1 MKRFGFMMAVPFV
14 LLVGCGDGEELK
26 TTVTDS
32 EEVVE
37 TDAETETETGT
48 SSVEDSGAEETETYE
63 SELGVNKI
71 HMKDKEL
78 AITETMGSVQF
89 TINQVQTSRLAVSQE
104 YQDMFEGE
112 EEVTVIALNMIA
124 ENTVDDTVSFH
135 PNQATLVTNTGEQV
149 TPDLWFS
156 DDVGGEFLGKVKK
169 EGNVLF
175 FVKAQPEELTELKVV
190 VDGPFDENYNQL
202 ANDRYEYKVDVT
214 K

>member
-1 MKRFGFMMAVPFV
+1 MNMKRFGFMMAVPFV

-37 TDAETETETGT
+37 TDAEP
-48 SSVEDSGAEETETYE
+48 SSVEDSRAEETETYE

-71 HMKDKEL
+71 YMKDKEL
-78 AITETMGSVQF
+78 TITETMGSVQF
-89 TINQVQTSRLAVSQE
+89 TINQVQTSRLSVAQE
-104 YQDMFEGE
+104 YEEMFEGE
-112 EEVTVIALNMIA
+112 KEVTVIALNMIA

-202 ANDRYEYKVDVT
+202 AEDRYEYKVDVT